1 MRLSDL
7 GATCAYDRTAGNQLE
22 RVEVRSF
29 ARLLHDLLS
38 WLTPP
43 SSPQEHTLV
52 ARMASL
58 ADECDAHSLERAV
71 LQPHASEA
79 ATHGRAFLRPHVY

>member
-1 MRLSDL
+1 M
-7 GATCAYDRTAGNQLE
+7 CVQ
-22 RVEVRSF
+22 VEVRSF

-79 ATHGRAFLRPHVY
+79 ATHGRAFLRPHVHVY